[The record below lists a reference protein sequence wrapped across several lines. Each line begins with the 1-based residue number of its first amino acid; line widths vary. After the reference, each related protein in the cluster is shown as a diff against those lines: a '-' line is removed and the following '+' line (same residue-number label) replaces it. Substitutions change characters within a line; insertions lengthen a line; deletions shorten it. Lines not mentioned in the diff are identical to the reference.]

1 MHVAQTGN
9 RFWENDMHRNYSNND
24 RLAGNCFA
32 FYEAIMT
39 KSEKP
44 TIFRAE
50 HETLKVTFLVFSG
63 ASIMCVASAVDPLRA
78 ANRISGETL
87 FDFKLV
93 SVTGEAPVTTCG
105 LPVAVSGRFDAA
117 EPTDMLV
124 VVAGFGTQ
132 NYATAALLAG
142 LRRAARAA
150 RACGGVEAGT
160 WLVARAG
167 LLEGRSATTHWED
180 MEDFSA
186 AFPGVDVRPDRY
198 VIDGPVFTSG
208 GASPTFDLMLH
219 LVRTR
224 LGMAAALDVAS
235 VFIYDQARA
244 ATDAQPLVSL
254 GRLDGYDPRLAQA
267 IRLMEAHVDQP
278 LTIEAV
284 AKRAGVTARTLE
296 SIFRKSIGETPG
308 AYYLRLRLSAARR
321 LVVDTRIA
329 MADIAGRTGFSSA
342 AAFSRAFSRAF
353 GEAPVRLRRG

>member
-1 MHVAQTGN
+1 M
-9 RFWENDMHRNYSNND
+9 
-24 RLAGNCFA
+24 
-32 FYEAIMT
+32 I

-44 TIFRAE
+44 SIFRAE
-50 HETLKVTFLVFSG
+50 RETLKVTFLVFSG

-132 NYATAALLAG
+132 NYATSALLAG
-142 LRRAARAA
+142 LRRAARSA

-278 LTIEAV
+278 LTIDAV

-342 AAFSRAFSRAF
+342 AAFSRAFSKAF